1 MAEIN
6 KTRLI
11 ITTILLIM
19 LIYRIWGIKFL
30 EKIFGKKAYMKG
42 LYEGGIDIG
51 IVSLFVLL
59 LYSFVN

>member
-1 MAEIN
+1 MVEIN

-30 EKIFGKKAYMKG
+30 EKYLERKHT
-42 LYEGGIDIG
+42 
-51 IVSLFVLL
+51 
-59 LYSFVN
+59 

>member
-30 EKIFGKKAYMKG
+30 EKIFEKKAYMKG

>member
-1 MAEIN
+1 MVEIN
-6 KTRLI
+6 KTR
-11 ITTILLIM
+11 LIM

-51 IVSLFVLL
+51 IVSLLVLL

>member
-1 MAEIN
+1 MVEIN

-19 LIYRIWGIKFL
+19 LIYRIWGIKFF

-51 IVSLFVLL
+51 IVSLLVLL

>member
-1 MAEIN
+1 MVEIN

-30 EKIFGKKAYMKG
+30 KKIFGKKAYMKG

-51 IVSLFVLL
+51 IVSLLVLL

>member
-1 MAEIN
+1 MVEIN

-51 IVSLFVLL
+51 IVSLLVLL